1 MAKIR
6 PFRAVRPARDKEAQ
20 VTSRSYERYT
30 KHELEA
36 TLTGNP
42 MSFLHIIQP
51 GFKLPE
57 KVTGQHRFDLVREQY
72 REFLDREILIRDEK
86 PSFYVYRMIKEN
98 FSCLG
103 FFCATSTEDYENNI
117 IRKHEDTLLR
127 RETLFASYL
136 KVVRFNAEPVLM
148 TYPHNMEIAGILQET
163 SEDKPHCDFKSPD
176 GVQHLLWVVDDPD
189 KIRQLQEAA
198 KEIKS
203 LYIADGHHR
212 SASSC
217 RLARELSAGNPEH
230 KGNEAY
236 NYFMSYLVPES
247 EVRIYEFNRMVRGL
261 NGHSA
266 GSVLEL
272 LGEHFKVENKG
283 TAVIKPGQKHQF
295 SMYLQGNFYLLTLR
309 EDKYNFSDPLSRL
322 DSHILKTLVLDPILG
337 IRDLRNDK
345 RIQYGYGKENT
356 ALMKQEVDKG
366 NFSLGFGMLPITVD
380 ELKAVADAGLV
391 MPPKSTYIE
400 PKLRSGFTVYE
411 L

>member
-148 TYPHNMEIAGILQET
+148 TYPDNMEIAGILQET
-163 SEDKPHCDFKSPD
+163 SEDKPQCDFKSPD
-176 GVQHLLWVVDDPD
+176 GVQHLLWVVDDPG

-217 RLARELSAGNPEH
+217 RLARELSELNPEH

-266 GSVLEL
+266 GAVLEL
-272 LGEHFKVENKG
+272 LDEHFKVENKG

-309 EDKYNFSDPLSRL
+309 EDKYNFSDPLSSL

>member
-6 PFRAVRPARDKEAQ
+6 PFRAVRPAKDKESQ

-30 KHELEA
+30 RHELEA

-51 GFKLPE
+51 GFKIPE

-72 REFLDREILIRDEK
+72 REFLDREILIRDEEA
-86 PSFYVYRMIKEN
+86 SFYVYRMIKDD

-103 FFCATSTEDYENNI
+103 FFCATSTEDYESNI

-127 RETLFASYL
+127 RETLFARYL
-136 KVVRFNAEPVLM
+136 EVVRFNAEPVLM
-148 TYPHNMEIAGILQET
+148 TYPDNEKIDHILRKTAE
-163 SEDKPHCDFKSPD
+163 SKPHCDFKSPD
-176 GVQHLLWVVDDPD
+176 GVQHLLWPVNDPV
-189 KIRQLQEAA
+189 KIKQLQEAA
-198 KEIKS
+198 KGINA

-212 SASSC
+212 SASSY
-217 RLARELSAGNPEH
+217 RLAKELKEQNPRH
-230 KGNEAY
+230 RGDEAY

-247 EVRIYEFNRMVRGL
+247 EIRIYEFNRMIKGL
-261 NGHSA
+261 NGHTPEA
-266 GSVLEL
+266 ILQL
-272 LGEHFKVENKG
+272 LGRYFNVEEKG
-283 TAVIKPGQKHQF
+283 ATIIKPGQKHQF
-295 SMYLQGNFYLLTLR
+295 SMYLQGQFYLLTLR
-309 EDKYNFSDPLSRL
+309 ESTYDFTDALSRL

-345 RIQYGYGKENT
+345 RIQYGYGKENS

-366 NFSLGFGMLPITVD
+366 NFSLGFGMLPITME

>member
-1 MAKIR
+1 MTKIR

-148 TYPHNMEIAGILQET
+148 TYPDNMEIAGILQET

-217 RLARELSAGNPEH
+217 RLARELSELNPEH